1 MSEMASESLGLLMVF
16 YVRNHDPETL
26 LPYVAFGGNYFF
38 LAQLET
44 VPCIPKKTP
53 AALFMLSQTFI
64 ALQWKLEDHCQK
76 EYAHN
81 GVFIKRCFCRWNQ
94 YTEMF
99 GTGSFSMFFHGS
111 AMVLPFDAPCC
122 RLVNVPWLPYP

>member
-1 MSEMASESLGLLMVF
+1 
-16 YVRNHDPETL
+16 
-26 LPYVAFGGNYFF
+26 
-38 LAQLET
+38 
-44 VPCIPKKTP
+44 
-53 AALFMLSQTFI
+53 MLSQTFI

-99 GTGSFSMFFHGS
+99 GTGSFSMVLPWFFHLMLLVADLLTYLGCPTPKIPKLES
-111 AMVLPFDAPCC
+111 PWQSHTELHSFNMALLSSFSMLAMLAAQTAALLPQPAP
-122 RLVNVPWLPYP
+122 RTAMSIDMD